1 MANIKELAERF
12 LQALVAKDA
21 ATVEAL
27 LGDDAALR
35 IGSWRGSEAY
45 RPRDRVL
52 ARLQAE
58 WAGWP
63 DPRLEVFAVLGDETH
78 VAVEFRIQVTE
89 QGRYVEHNRAAFF
102 TVAGERITLID
113 LYCPEPMPSA
123 HRKGWIAPATLSEAE
138 IRQALVEMRSRFDLR
153 EWMPPLL
160 NTQFSLRGGHGG
172 SGDAHPGSNGAGGA
186 HWTAEEADARIEE
199 LIAYHRDRG
208 IGFTWYVA
216 TDNTPADL
224 AARLERHGLVL
235 AGDQA
240 TMARGGLDDL
250 EDIPIN
256 PDITVEVLDGSDL
269 DAIEAGIQITAR
281 CFNWTPEQV
290 DQWRTGIVERLQN
303 PKMREEEISYL
314 ARLDGT
320 PVAEAV
326 LQLRGGIAYLGG
338 AATLPEYRGR
348 RIYSTLLRRRLEDA
362 RARGYQIAA
371 IDAEPMSRRVVVR
384 YGFKEYAR
392 TRVYGWMPVIDLDV
406 IRSLVPDE

>member
-1 MANIKELAERF
+1 MANTSELAERF
-12 LQALVAKDA
+12 LSALVAKDA
-21 ATVEAL
+21 ATVAAL
-27 LGDDAALR
+27 LSDDAALR
-35 IGSWRGSEAY
+35 ISGWRGSEAY

-63 DPRLEVFAVLGDETH
+63 DPRLEIFTVLGDAAR

-89 QGRYVEHNRAAFF
+89 QGRYLEHNRAAFF

-113 LYCPEPMPSA
+113 LYCPESMPSA
-123 HRKGWIAPATLSEAE
+123 HRKGWIAPVTLSEAE
-138 IRQALVEMRSRFDLR
+138 IKRALVEMRSRFDLR
-153 EWMPPLL
+153 EWLPPIL
-160 NTQFSLRGGHGG
+160 NTQFSLRGGRGG

-199 LIAYHRDRG
+199 MIAYHRDRG
-208 IGFTWYVA
+208 IGFTWYVED
-216 TDNTPADL
+216 DNTPADL
-224 AARLERHGLVL
+224 AARLERHGLVR

-240 TMARGGLDDL
+240 TMARVGLDNL
-250 EDIPIN
+250 EDIPTY
-256 PDITVEVLDGSDL
+256 PDVTVEVLDGSDL
-269 DAIEAGIQITAR
+269 DAIEAGLQITAR

-290 DQWRTGIVERLQN
+290 DQWRPGMVERMQN
-303 PKMREEEISYL
+303 PKLREEEITYL
-314 ARLDGT
+314 ARLNGT

-326 LQLRGGIAYLGG
+326 LQLRAGIAYLGG

-371 IDAEPMSRRVVVR
+371 IDAEPMSRRVVAR

-392 TRVYGWMPVIDLDV
+392 TYVYGWMPVIDVAV